1 MTIRT
6 RISIGAMFA
15 LTLALSWTLVTVA
28 VALAIWSDRHAGF
41 LRVATWA
48 SLWAFTVVVPTLNAF
63 AIHRAVGE
71 LTNGTATPA
80 VSTERLAQLR
90 PVLLLS
96 ANMALLS
103 AFALIFGR

>member
-6 RISIGAMFA
+6 RISIGVIFA
-15 LTLALSWTLVTVA
+15 LTLVLSWTLVTVA

-71 LTNGTATPA
+71 LTNGTAPA
-80 VSTERLAQLR
+80 ASAERLAQLR
-90 PVLLLS
+90 PLLLLS